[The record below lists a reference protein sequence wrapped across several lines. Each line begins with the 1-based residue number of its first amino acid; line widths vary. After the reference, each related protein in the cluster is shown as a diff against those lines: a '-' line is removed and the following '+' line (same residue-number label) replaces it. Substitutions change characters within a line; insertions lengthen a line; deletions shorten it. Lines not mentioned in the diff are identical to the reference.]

1 MEKFQMYKQDL
12 EKTGTRH
19 QIANMHWI
27 IEKAMEF
34 QKKTSTSASMTTPKP
49 STVWIITNCE
59 KFLKRLEITDHL
71 TYLLRNLY

>member
-27 IEKAMEF
+27 IEKAREF

-59 KFLKRLEITDHL
+59 KFLKRLEIADHL